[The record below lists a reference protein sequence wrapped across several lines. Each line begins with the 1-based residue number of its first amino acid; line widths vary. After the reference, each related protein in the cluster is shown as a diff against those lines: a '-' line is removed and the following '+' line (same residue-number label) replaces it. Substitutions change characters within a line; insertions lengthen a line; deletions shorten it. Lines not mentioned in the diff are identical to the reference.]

1 MLLRISV
8 QRDCVIT
15 SCVDF
20 VVVVLIFFVVFVFF
34 FLLVLC
40 DSILVSI
47 IKLHLYY

>member
-1 MLLRISV
+1 M
-8 QRDCVIT
+8 IT

-20 VVVVLIFFVVFVFF
+20 VVVVLIFFLWFWFFVF
-34 FLLVLC
+34 LLALC